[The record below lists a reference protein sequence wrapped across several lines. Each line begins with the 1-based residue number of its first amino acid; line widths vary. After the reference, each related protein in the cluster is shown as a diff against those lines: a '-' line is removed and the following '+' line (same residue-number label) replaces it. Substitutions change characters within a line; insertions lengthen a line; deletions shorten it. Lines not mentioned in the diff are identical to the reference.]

1 MIKRLL
7 PLLTLLLCAYCTFAQ
22 NDGTRKILLI
32 GHKDRTLTD
41 IENWLATLESTSA
54 TTVDFSDLQNLR
66 KLLAGTDLIWIHRPD
81 TNELSGQESGK
92 AFLRIIQK
100 FVKGGGSLFLTRSA
114 MRYLPLLGLENKS
127 PEVQYA
133 ESVDRGYGRK
143 LGLHSFRSHAVF
155 NGLNGG
161 AYVWNPT
168 TDERVWMMGYFGDN
182 VPNGRVV
189 AVNWAYIRLHEDMK
203 IMLEHNAGKGKVL
216 SVGAYVSL
224 DPDNRNLDHM
234 KKFLGNCLG
243 YLTGRQMP
251 QKNFYWE
258 YDLVSVTA
266 KNFTPLSINY
276 ANPVVWDKTDP
287 VLSLGSEVASQNF
300 WDIAGERIL
309 VMGFEQGGIDEI
321 WVHPFMAFRDYE
333 LGIRFD
339 YRDTIYWFND
349 QQPAIEVRPEGF
361 IRTYQFP
368 RAYVTEILAVSPTEP
383 TGVFHYEYRGVY
395 AAELIVKLKSNLRFM
410 WPYSEHVF
418 RELNYC
424 WEPDANSLIVTE
436 RSGDHIALFGSS
448 KSPEEILIGQFE
460 GFEQVSGKFSGIE
473 TEKLQVSA
481 LLRFRLGMNENLDF
495 ILAGSNEGYN
505 TTAEYYRKAA
515 ANPEAVFKAAKEHYS
530 GFLDNKLMLITPD
543 AVFNEG
549 YRWALVAT
557 DRFFVRTPGVGSSL
571 VAGYSTTRTGWG
583 GGHAIN
589 GRPGYGWYFGR
600 DAQWSG
606 LAVNGYGDHKKV
618 REVLETFQ
626 RYQDLTGKIYHEMS
640 TSGVIHYDASDA
652 TPLYIV
658 LAAHYLRHSGDTA
671 FIRKSWNHI
680 KKAVDFCFTTDT
692 DGDRLIESTGVGH
705 GWVEGGSLY
714 TAHTEV
720 YLAACWAKAL
730 EDAAFMAEAI
740 GYANLATSY
749 REETEVVKAIINRD
763 FWDDDGKF
771 LSFSK
776 LRDGSFNNEK
786 TVLPAVA
793 LYWDLVETEKGQRVV
808 DVLAGNAFSSDWGV
822 RILSELSPLFNPR
835 GYHYGSVWP
844 LFTGW
849 ASLAGY
855 KYGNALQGYTHI
867 MNNLQIYRN
876 WALGFVEEVLHGSEY
891 KPGGVCPHQCW
902 SQTMV
907 LLPVIEG
914 MLGFEPNAPA
924 NNLIL
929 APVLPFHWDTIR
941 IQNLRSGKNNF
952 EVSLSKDPNNAVWTF
967 RNPTST
973 SPVLHFRPA
982 FSPGT
987 MIKDVLHN
995 GTPVAFETLQ
1005 HRQYLQVLFS
1015 IATGI
1020 EDVIEIIIEEGMGV
1034 LPVVPR
1040 PVINETSAG
1049 LRILGA
1055 EMIEG
1060 AYLIRLEGR
1069 PKHKYSFAL
1078 YAPGQ
1083 KIRAEGAQVS
1093 HLKDDI
1099 FELEVV
1105 FDDSAAPY
1113 IEKVITVHSH

>member
-1 MIKRLL
+1 MIKRFLL
-7 PLLTLLLCAYCTFAQ
+7 QLLLFSGFLHSTAQ
-22 NDGTRKILLI
+22 IYQTRKVILI
-32 GHKDRTLTD
+32 GHKDAGLQYV
-41 IENWLATLESTSA
+41 ENWLETLENTSVTTIDFGQPA
-54 TTVDFSDLQNLR
+54 TIR
-66 KLLAGTDLIWIHRPD
+66 KLLKEADLIWIHRPD
-81 TNELSGQESGK
+81 TTELNSQETTRK
-92 AFLRIIQK
+92 FLSIIK
-100 FVKGGGSLFLTRSA
+100 NYLNSGGSLFLTRDA
-114 MRYLPLLGLENKS
+114 MRYLPLLGLEKKM

-155 NGLNGG
+155 HGMNGG
-161 AYVWNPT
+161 AYIWNPT
-168 TDERVWMMGYFGDN
+168 TDERVRMLGYFGNN
-182 VPNGRVV
+182 VPDGRVV

-224 DPDNRNLDHM
+224 DPDNRNLDYM
-234 KKFLGNCLG
+234 KKFLENCLE
-243 YLTGRQMP
+243 YLTGSQMP

-258 YDLVSVTA
+258 YDPVSVTA
-266 KNFTPLSINY
+266 RNFPPLSIDC
-276 ANPVVWDKTDP
+276 ANPVVWDKTNP
-287 VLSLGSEVASQNF
+287 VLSMGSEVASQNF

-418 RELNYC
+418 RELNYW
-424 WEPDANSLIVTE
+424 WEPDANSLIVAE

-448 KSPEEILIGQFE
+448 KAPVEALVGRYDGFLQKSGRFA
-460 GFEQVSGKFSGIE
+460 GFE
-473 TEKLQVSA
+473 TDKLQVSA
-481 LLRFRLGMNENLDF
+481 LLRFRLGMNENLDL
-495 ILAGSNEGYN
+495 IVAGSNEGFN
-505 TTAEYYRKAA
+505 TTTEYYRKAA
-515 ANPEAVFKAAKEHYS
+515 TNPEAVFKAAQEHYS
-530 GFLDNKLMLITPD
+530 GLLNNKLILTTPD

-549 YRWALVAT
+549 YRWALAAT

-606 LAVNGYGDHKKV
+606 LAVNGYGDHQKV

-680 KKAVDFCFTTDT
+680 KKAVDFCFSTDT

-720 YLAACWAKAL
+720 YLAACWARAL
-730 EDAAFMAEAI
+730 EDAAFMAEVI
-740 GYANLATSY
+740 GYAQLAKSY
-749 REETEVVKAIINRD
+749 REEAGVVKAIINRD
-763 FWDDDGKF
+763 FWDDEGKF

-793 LYWDLVETEKGQRVV
+793 LYWNLVETEKGRRVV

-855 KYGNALQGYTHI
+855 KYGNALQGYAHI
-867 MNNLQIYRN
+867 MNNLQVYQN

-924 NNLIL
+924 NNLTL

-941 IQNLRSGKNNF
+941 IQNLRSGENNF
-952 EVSLSKDPNNAVWTF
+952 EVSLSKDPKKAMWTF

-982 FSPGT
+982 FAPGT
-987 MIKDVLHN
+987 TIREVLHN
-995 GTPVAFETLQ
+995 GSPIAFQTSR
-1005 HRQYLQVLFS
+1005 HRQYIQVLLSFV
-1015 IATGI
+1015 TGA
-1020 EDVIEIIIEEGMGV
+1020 EDVIEIMMEEGMGV

-1055 EMIEG
+1055 EMVEG
-1060 AYLIRLEGR
+1060 VYSIRLEGR

-1078 YAPGQ
+1078 YAPGR
-1083 KIRAEGAQVS
+1083 KIRAEGAQVN

-1113 IEKVITVHSH
+1113 LEKVITVHSN